1 MIQPSNSVVLQ
12 SPIDTT
18 SHANLKHQTPLVH
31 QVSLHRGLTKLKGPL
46 FLEDVTVVGASIE
59 SKWLLY
65 SKATVS
71 NAFLEEHGDNQQ
83 DDPRVP

>member
-71 NAFLEEHGDNQQ
+71 NAFLEVKGVQSGDETHI
-83 DDPRVP
+83 